1 MFLINLNFLTQEKLS
16 YIALDFEKE
25 LKAPDSSDG
34 IEKAYELPDGQV
46 TILIASTQPPSRNSK
61 HELYTSFTVFIFFV
75 H

>member
-46 TILIASTQPPSRNSK
+46 TIARNSK